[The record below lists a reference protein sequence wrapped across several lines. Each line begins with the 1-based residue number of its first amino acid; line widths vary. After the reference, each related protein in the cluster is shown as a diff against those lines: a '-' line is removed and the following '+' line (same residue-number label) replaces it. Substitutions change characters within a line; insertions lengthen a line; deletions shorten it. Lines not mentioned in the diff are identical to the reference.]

1 MARYV
6 FQFTSAARPGEDEA
20 FNRWYDEVH
29 LPDVLKQP
37 GFLAGRRY
45 IVVDPS
51 ATRTRYVASYEVESD
66 DPHATL
72 QKLFEGS
79 KDMVISPLL
88 DQDQVTITILK
99 PASAPPR

>member
-6 FQFTSAARPGEDEA
+6 FQFTSAAHPGEDAE

-29 LPDVLKQP
+29 LPDVPKQP
-37 GFLAGRRY
+37 GFLSGRRY
-45 IVVDPS
+45 AVVDPA

-72 QKLFEGS
+72 QKLAEGR
-79 KDMVISPLL
+79 KNMVISPAL
-88 DQDQVTITILK
+88 DREQVSITILK
-99 PASAPPR
+99 PADPPSR